1 MCWGEYVE
9 CYRYQLDS
17 SLSTIDLQM
26 ERCKTDEPSR
36 TKSQTH
42 TLNDEYKEP
51 YDEYNNNQK
60 QRLTNNS

>member
-1 MCWGEYVE
+1 ME

-26 ERCKTDEPSR
+26 ERCKIDEPSR

-42 TLNDEYKEP
+42 IILDGEYTESH
-51 YDEYNNNQK
+51 DDYNNNQK
-60 QRLTNNS
+60 QRLTTSS